1 MKIINVG
8 SGSSGNATFVYD
20 GQTLIQID
28 SGLAKTRLV
37 KALKEIDKKL
47 DDVQGV
53 FFTHGHGDHIGQYEI
68 VPLAKRFAGDDCL
81 PLSMIADENIVFPYQ
96 NYELGSFLITPIL
109 LSHDRTCYGYIV
121 HSKNDAETL
130 VYITDSGYISEKNL
144 QYIANADYYI
154 FESNHDVPMLMTS
167 DRSIY
172 LIKRIL
178 SAKGHMNNTDAAYYL
193 SLVVGE
199 KTKAVLLAHLSRECN
214 TSDLALVA
222 FNDVYLAQKGTT
234 PPFEVVCLREDSST
248 TIGKVGILQ

>member
-8 SGSSGNATFVYD
+8 SGSAGNSTFVYD
-20 GQTLIQID
+20 GRTLIQID
-28 SGLAKTRLV
+28 SGLSKTRLV
-37 KALKEIDKKL
+37 KALKEIDKTL
-47 DDVQGV
+47 ADVQGV

-68 VPLAKRFAGDDCL
+68 FPIEKRFAGDDCL
-81 PLSMIADENIVFPYQ
+81 PQSMLLDNNIIYPYR
-96 NYELGSFLITPIL
+96 NYDLDSLRITPLL
-109 LSHDRTCYGYIV
+109 LSHDRTCYGYII
-121 HSKNDAETL
+121 HSTLDNETL

-144 QYIANADYYI
+144 TYIANADYYL
-154 FESNHDVPMLMTS
+154 FESNHDVPLLMTS

-193 SLVVGE
+193 SLVIGP
-199 KTKAVLLAHLSRECN
+199 KTKTVMLAHLSRECN

-234 PPFEVVCLREDSST
+234 PPFEVICLRQDSPTS
-248 TIGKVGILQ
+248 IGNIGQLQ